1 MYNTTEIKE
10 TGNIENKYKIKINN
24 FEINLSKKLP
34 KFKIYDTITEEKKIK
49 LFSDF
54 YLPISIVKTTYKEQ
68 KEEVKEYEKEEAKN
82 IGIQELEQELEQEI
96 SDKEKIVNKIINT
109 YEQEDGIEVRVT
121 YEVLE
126 NIGTNEK
133 IVF

>member
-1 MYNTTEIKE
+1 MR
-10 TGNIENKYKIKINN
+10 
-24 FEINLSKKLP
+24 
-34 KFKIYDTITEEKKIK
+34 

-54 YLPISIVKTTYKEQ
+54 YLPISMIKTTYKEVEEKQ
-68 KEEVKEYEKEEAKN
+68 KIYEMEEAKN
-82 IGIQELEQELEQEI
+82 IGIEQLQEELEKEI
-96 SDKEKIVNKIINT
+96 ENKESIVGKNINT
-109 YEQEDGIEVRVT
+109 YEKDGSIDVYVT

>member
-1 MYNTTEIKE
+1 M
-10 TGNIENKYKIKINN
+10 
-24 FEINLSKKLP
+24 
-34 KFKIYDTITEEKKIK
+34 K

-54 YLPISIVKTTYKEQ
+54 YLPISILKTTYKELEKEQ
-68 KEEVKEYEKEEAKN
+68 KIYEKEEAKDL
-82 IGIQELEQELEQEI
+82 GIQQLQEELEKEI
-96 SDKEKIVNKIINT
+96 ENKESIVGKNINT
-109 YEQEDGIEVRVT
+109 YEKDGSIDVYVT